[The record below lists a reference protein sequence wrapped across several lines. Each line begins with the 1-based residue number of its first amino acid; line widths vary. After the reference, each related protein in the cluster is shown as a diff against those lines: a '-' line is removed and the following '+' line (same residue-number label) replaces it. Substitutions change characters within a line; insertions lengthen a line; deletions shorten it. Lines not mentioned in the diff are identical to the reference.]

1 MSELQL
7 GLIVVG
13 AVVLVAVV
21 AFNKWQERK
30 VAKSVTAR
38 FGTGRHDVLM
48 EGEARREP
56 HLSGVG
62 RGTQGESES
71 PPLRT
76 TPPAAGPSAAASTEP
91 EAEPDAELET
101 VVEVSFAQPVAGEA
115 LMPYLHNLRHA
126 GRKSIRLFAALS
138 SGGTVTSVRPKDAYT
153 GLRFGVLLANRSG
166 PLSAIEYSE
175 VVTKVQSLADA
186 FDGVTDF
193 PEMDAVVRQAAD
205 LDARSSALDA
215 LVGLTLSARGQSWD
229 GELIGDAAARNDL
242 VLLPDGRY
250 HRVDEAGETLFVLA
264 HPRGLPFEP
273 GQMNALKMEQVALLL
288 DVPQFREQATPFS
301 DMAAVGQAL
310 ADVLNAELLDD
321 GGKPVAPAASPAID
335 ARIQALY
342 GQLREAGL
350 PAGSARARRLFS

>member
-7 GLIVVG
+7 GLILVG
-13 AVVLVAVV
+13 AIVLVAVI

-30 VAKSVTAR
+30 LAKSVTSR
-38 FGTGRHDVLM
+38 FGSNRHDVLM

-56 HLSGVG
+56 HLPGAARG
-62 RGTQGESES
+62 GEGEPALAPARGTVA
-71 PPLRT
+71 PPG
-76 TPPAAGPSAAASTEP
+76 PAPAEG

-115 LMPYLHNLRHA
+115 LLPYLHNLRHA
-126 GRKSIRLFAALS
+126 GRKPIRLLATLS
-138 SGGTVTSVRPKDAYT
+138 SGATVTSVRPKDAYT

-175 VVTKVQSLADA
+175 VVTKVQGLADA

-193 PEMDAVVRQAAD
+193 PEMDTVVQQAAA

-215 LVGLTLSARGQSWD
+215 LVGLTLSARGPSWD

-242 VLLPDGRY
+242 ALLPDGRF

-288 DVPQFREQATPFS
+288 DVPHFREQATPFS
-301 DMAAVGQAL
+301 DMAAAGQAL
-310 ADVLNAELLDD
+310 ADILNAELLDD
-321 GGKPVAPAASPAID
+321 GGKPVSPAASPAID